1 LTLPPISQAS
11 HLLQLHTSKQAF
23 VAPWEV
29 MWLEKIVDKNDVDEF
44 ELYILE
50 RILDR
55 VSDEMK
61 DA

>member
-1 LTLPPISQAS
+1 LTLTPLSQAA
-11 HLLQLHTSKQAF
+11 HLLQLHLQKQAF

-29 MWLEKIVDKNDVDEF
+29 MWLEKIVSKDAVDEF

-55 VSDEMK
+55 VFDEMK
-61 DA
+61 DV